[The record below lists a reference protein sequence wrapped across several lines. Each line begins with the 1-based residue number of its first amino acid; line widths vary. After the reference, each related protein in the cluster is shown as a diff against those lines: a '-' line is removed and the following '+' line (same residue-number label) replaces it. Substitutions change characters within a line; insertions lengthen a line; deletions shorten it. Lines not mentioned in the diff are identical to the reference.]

1 MLGFPGGISMLE
13 PEDLDAAWLE
23 HTVSI
28 CRKRSRTAPAR
39 PVGCEEY
46 FKLENNR
53 VEILQHYR
61 FRFFDDVLHTKKICC
76 APLPPPLA
84 LAAPETSEIVLDP
97 DARDFELP
105 TKYGPLFT
113 VFHSDWSRYSV
124 PVPDT
129 RRSFA
134 LGKRTSGALGE
145 DFKEYLAF
153 MII

>member
-61 FRFFDDVLHTKKICC
+61 FRFFDDVLHTKKS
-76 APLPPPLA
+76 AVRRFLPLWRLPRRKHPKSCLIRTPGILSFRQNTVPFLQSFIQTGA
-84 LAAPETSEIVLDP
+84 VIPFRFRIP
-97 DARDFELP
+97 DAP
-105 TKYGPLFT
+105 
-113 VFHSDWSRYSV
+113 
-124 PVPDT
+124 
-129 RRSFA
+129 FA
-134 LGKRTSGALGE
+134 LGKK
-145 DFKEYLAF
+145 DFRGSRRGFQGIPRLS
-153 MII
+153 